1 MRKASHILLK
11 VGGILS
17 VVAAGCLAIASFIYL
32 VLIILLNSGLLNEA
46 IKNGTF
52 KVEYSGDIRAAILIL
67 TITFIYVMV
76 ILFVFAVFN
85 LISGILAFKA
95 DRNKTKKSYVV
106 SIVFSVLGENYVTL
120 AGSIL
125 GVIIA
130 HKDENKA
137 SNAKKEEAEVIDVK
151 DAEAK

>member
-17 VVAAGCLAIASFIYL
+17 FVAAGCLAIASFIYL

-46 IKNGTF
+46 IENGTF
-52 KVEYSGDIRAAILIL
+52 KVDNASNIQAAILVL
-67 TITFIYVMV
+67 TISFIYVMV

-137 SNAKKEEAEVIDVK
+137 NKAKKEEAEIVDVK